1 MEVLSFFMQMV
12 VFAAVVYAVYE
23 FYHGLQIFVRGLLI
37 DLLFLLSFLVD
48 VVLEILGN
56 TAEFI
61 NVLFV
66 RPVVELFRS
75 LARAL
80 LPYSKYLH

>member
-23 FYHGLQIFVRGLLI
+23 FYHGLQIFLKMR
-37 DLLFLLSFLVD
+37 
-48 VVLEILGN
+48 
-56 TAEFI
+56 EFI